1 MTFCGTDGAGGIA
14 KTNGQLHCPKIN
26 LIFTLSPP
34 RTGCNS
40 VCPAPETRHV
50 TYAVATACFFNR
62 IMLGSK
68 AEIQIICLTMWG
80 RFFSHSVIMFSLK
93 KKFIDFIY
101 CTVYILYFILR
112 GDGEFKATKL
122 YNYWWGV

>member
-1 MTFCGTDGAGGIA
+1 MTFCETDGAGGIA

-26 LIFTLSPP
+26 LIFALSPP

-80 RFFSHSVIMFSLK
+80 QVGTVFFPQCYHVQFLKNSLTSY
-93 KKFIDFIY
+93 IVH
-101 CTVYILYFILR
+101 TVLYFER
-112 GDGEFKATKL
+112 G
-122 YNYWWGV
+122 WRV